1 MSYDAWQKKGNND
14 NNKKKETGKE
24 RKRVGVRGKTYV
36 YVKEEACAL
45 DNNILK
51 IELNC

>member
-1 MSYDAWQKKGNND
+1 MSYDAWQKKGNN
-14 NNKKKETGKE
+14 KKKQAKREE
-24 RKRVGVRGKTYV
+24 RVGVRGRKYM

-45 DNNILK
+45 YNNILK

>member
-1 MSYDAWQKKGNND
+1 MMLDKRKAIMIIIRKKRQAKRG
-14 NNKKKETGKE
+14 E
-24 RKRVGVRGKTYV
+24 RVGVRGKTYV